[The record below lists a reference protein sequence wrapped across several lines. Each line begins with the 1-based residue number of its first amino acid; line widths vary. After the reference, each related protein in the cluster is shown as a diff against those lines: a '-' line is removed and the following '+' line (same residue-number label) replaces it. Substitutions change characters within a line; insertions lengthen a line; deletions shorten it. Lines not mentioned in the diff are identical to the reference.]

1 MDYKKL
7 HLTSSIDLLPD
18 IYGKPNKKR
27 KKEDSNVFEVERLVA
42 KRCISGVSNTCV
54 QYLNL

>member
-7 HLTSSIDLLPD
+7 HLTSLSDLLPD
-18 IYGKPNKKR
+18 IYGKPNKR